1 MTSFETLSNKNMN
14 SIILTTL
21 FLLTLVV
28 QLFAQ
33 ENTSVLFKA
42 FTDDPKN
49 SMLPD
54 FSYVGY
60 HCCEKEI
67 PSITNGKIFD
77 VTTFGEQLAN
87 ELFQHPTAVSVIEAV
102 KRNYPNQSHPRILA
116 NASEFES
123 LRLKIKSNPTYE
135 GWYKSVKE
143 DADKI
148 LNMTVVKKPE
158 RHTLLSRML
167 SLGMVYKI
175 SGDKKY
181 AQRALLEMQAY
192 SNLEHWNP
200 TTQFLDVG
208 YISKGMAVGFDWFYD
223 YLSTEQ
229 KDKITKAICDKVLK
243 LIMLAYQNP
252 DTFEPYQ
259 NTKITGFDNWN
270 ASCNTGAIM
279 AALAVC
285 DENSV
290 GMLGGEV
297 VKNGVY
303 YWQNYLKEFAPD
315 GACNEGVGYWYWG
328 VQSMVEGLATLES
341 AVGTDYGLSKSPG
354 FACTPYFS
362 IYLTGPTGSFDF
374 GNAHRSFQN
383 ISAEFFWFGSKYD
396 DPKIANYRKTFMDQ
410 GNIRGGVYDLLWY
423 NESLIGKQ
431 KTQLPNDMMF
441 RETEV
446 VSLRSDWSE
455 NALFVA
461 LKGGYNLATHGH
473 LNTGTF
479 VLDAL
484 GERWITQ
491 LGADNYS
498 NPGYWRR
505 ETRDGQA
512 YQYYRVRAE
521 GQNTLLINP
530 DQLSEQIP
538 TSISKIVKFS
548 PQENQPF
555 GIIDMTEAYSH
566 VAKSVKR
573 GVMMIDGQKVVLR
586 DEIICNSPSEVWWFA
601 HTRAKIDLQVD
612 GKTAILSQNGKK
624 MMVGLQCSDA
634 KATFSVMDAIPL
646 PSSPQSSLNAKNNGV
661 KKLVVHLHNAHV
673 AKITVIFKAD
683 AGDEKDNTTKNTN
696 DLKDWN

>member
-1 MTSFETLSNKNMN
+1 MN
-14 SIILTTL
+14 SKIENILFFLLLILTLNSNAATRYVYTSKIDSAL
-21 FLLTLVV
+21 APNQYLVGLLK
-28 QLFAQ
+28 QK
-33 ENTSVLFKA
+33 S
-42 FTDDPKN
+42 
-49 SMLPD
+49 D
-54 FSYVGY
+54 FSKKYQY
-60 HCCEKEI
+60 QNQWKE
-67 PSITNGKIFD
+67 
-77 VTTFGEQLAN
+77 LAG
-87 ELFQHPTAVSVIEAV
+87 ELFQHPTAASIIEAV
-102 KRNYPNQSHPRILA
+102 KRKHPNQSHPRILA
-116 NASEFES
+116 NASDFES
-123 LRLKIKSNPTYE
+123 LRLKIKNNPTYA
-135 GWYKSVKE
+135 GWYKSVE
-143 DADKI
+143 QDADKI
-148 LNMTVVKKPE
+148 LNMPVVNKPE

-181 AQRALLEMQAY
+181 AQRAWLEMEAY
-192 SNLEHWNP
+192 SKLEHWNP
-200 TTQFLDVG
+200 TTQFLDIG
-208 YISKGMAVGFDWFYD
+208 YISKGMAVGFDWLYD
-223 YLSTEQ
+223 YLSAEQ
-229 KDKITKAICDKVLK
+229 KELITKTICEKVLK
-243 LIMLAYQNP
+243 LIMVAYQNP
-252 DTFEPYQ
+252 GTFEPYQ
-259 NTKITGFDNWN
+259 NSKITGFDNWN

-285 DENSV
+285 DEKLV
-290 GMLGGEV
+290 GQLGGEV

-315 GACNEGVGYWYWG
+315 GACKEGVGYWYWG

-341 AVGTDYGLSKSPG
+341 AIGTDCGLSRSPG
-354 FACTPYFS
+354 FAYTPYFS
-362 IYLTGPTGSFDF
+362 IYLTGPTGNFDF

-396 DPKIANYRKTFMDQ
+396 DSKIANYRKTFMDL
-410 GNIRGGVYDLLWY
+410 GYIRGGVYDLLWY
-423 NESLIGKQ
+423 NESQIGK
-431 KTQLPNDMMF
+431 KTTQLPNNMMF

-461 LKGGYNLATHGH
+461 LKGGYNMATHGH
-473 LNTGTF
+473 MNTGTF

-484 GERWITQ
+484 GERWVTQ

-505 ETRDGQA
+505 EVREGQA

-548 PQENQPF
+548 SESNQSF
-555 GIIDMTEAYSH
+555 GIIDMTEAYRH

-573 GVMMIDGQKVVLR
+573 GVMMNDGRQVILR
-586 DEIICNSPSEVWWFA
+586 DEIICNSLSEVWWFA
-601 HTRAKIDLQVD
+601 HTRATIEIKAD
-612 GKTAILSQNGKK
+612 GKSAILSQNGKR

-634 KATFSVMDAIPL
+634 KATFSIMDAIPL
-646 PSSPQSSLNAKNNGV
+646 PSSPQSPLNAKNIGV
-661 KKLVVHLHNAHV
+661 KKLAIHLHNAID
-673 AKITVIFKAD
+673 ANITVIFKAEE
-683 AGDEKDNTTKNTN
+683 GDLKNNKTKNSI

>member
-1 MTSFETLSNKNMN
+1 MSTKIGSLLFVLLLLINFNMYGATPKIYIVKGDSSLVPNPFLVGFIKQN
-14 SIILTTL
+14 SDLIRKYQ
-21 FLLTLVV
+21 FQNQWKLL
-28 QLFAQ
+28 A
-33 ENTSVLFKA
+33 
-42 FTDDPKN
+42 
-49 SMLPD
+49 
-54 FSYVGY
+54 G
-60 HCCEKEI
+60 
-67 PSITNGKIFD
+67 
-77 VTTFGEQLAN
+77 
-87 ELFQHPTAVSVIEAV
+87 ELFQHPTAASVIEAV
-102 KRNYPNQSHPRILA
+102 KRNHPNQSHPRILA
-116 NASEFES
+116 NASDFEL
-123 LRLKIKSNPTYE
+123 LRLKIKCNPTYA

-143 DADKI
+143 DAGKI
-148 LNMTVVKKPE
+148 LNLPVVTKPE
-158 RHTLLSRML
+158 RMTLLSRML
-167 SLGMVYKI
+167 SLGMGYKI

-181 AQRALLEMQAY
+181 AQRAWLELEAY

-200 TTQFLDVG
+200 TTQFLDIG
-208 YISKGMAVGFDWFYD
+208 YISKGMAIGFDWFYD
-223 YLSTEQ
+223 YLSIAQ
-229 KDKITKAICDKVLK
+229 KEKITKTICDKVLN
-243 LIMLAYQNP
+243 LIMVAYQNP
-252 DTFEPYQ
+252 GTFEPYQ
-259 NTKITGFDNWN
+259 NSKITGFDNWN

-285 DENSV
+285 DEKSV

-315 GACNEGVGYWYWG
+315 GACKEGVGYWYWG

-341 AVGTDYGLSKSPG
+341 AIGTDYGLSKSPG
-354 FACTPYFS
+354 FAYTPYFS
-362 IYLTGPTGSFDF
+362 VYLTGPTGSFDF

-383 ISAEFFWFGSKYD
+383 ISAEFFWFGSKYN
-396 DPKIANYRKTFMDQ
+396 DPPIALYRKTFMDQ
-410 GNIRGGVYDLLWY
+410 ENIRGGVYDLLWY
-423 NESLIGKQ
+423 NALLTGIQ
-431 KTQLPNDMMF
+431 KKKWPPNMMF

-461 LKGGYNLATHGH
+461 LKGGYNLSTHGH

-484 GERWITQ
+484 GERWVTQ

-548 PQENQPF
+548 PQENHSF
-555 GIIDMTEAYSH
+555 GIIELTEAYRH

-573 GVMMIDGQKVVLR
+573 GVMMVDGQQVVLR
-586 DEIICNSPSEVWWFA
+586 DEIICKSPSEVWWFA
-601 HTRAKIDLQVD
+601 HTYARIEIQEG
-612 GKTAILSQNGKK
+612 GKTAILSKNGKK
-624 MMVGLQCSDA
+624 MMVRLQCSDP
-634 KATFSVMDAIPL
+634 KATFSIMDAIPL
-646 PSSPQSSLNAKNNGV
+646 PSSPTSTLNAKNNGV
-661 KKLVVHLHNAHV
+661 KKLVVHLHHALDAN
-673 AKITVIFKAD
+673 ITVIFKAEAAD
-683 AGDEKDNTTKNTN
+683 LKNNITKKTN
-696 DLKDWN
+696 DLNDWK